1 LSHSAVLFSAAD
13 RRRKTPNFGSRVSMK
28 SSEHEKIL
36 NTKVHS
42 QNDIILNKSGAF
54 QAQKVLWNI
63 PLL

>member
-1 LSHSAVLFSAAD
+1 
-13 RRRKTPNFGSRVSMK
+13 MK